1 MSVYAFADLHGNGLL
16 WDQIKAFLKPEDRA
30 YFLGDA
36 IDRGPDGWRIMN
48 EILADERITYIKGNH
63 EDMLYQDIIR
73 PNNYD
78 VIAIHYQNGGTQT
91 LRDLWD
97 MSDEQRMELKKTI
110 FYLPTYVVYKNN
122 DGINIFLSH
131 SGGTDIKDNHDLI
144 WNRDI
149 MAPVPAE
156 YDLVV
161 HGHTPIPLIIKSYPR
176 YFKDADWADGA
187 FWYQDDKKVC
197 LDCGA
202 VWTNQTVLLNLDTFD
217 EEIFVVEDN

>member
-1 MSVYAFADLHGNGLL
+1 MSIYAFADLHGNGLL
-16 WDQIKAFLKPEDRA
+16 WDQIKAFLKPEDKA

-78 VIAIHYQNGGTQT
+78 VIAIHYQNGGKQT

-144 WNRDI
+144 WNRDV
-149 MAPVPAE
+149 MAPIPAE

-161 HGHTPIPLIIKSYPR
+161 HGHTPIPLIIKSRPN
-176 YFKDADWADGA
+176 YFSENSWENGA
-187 FWYQDDKKVC
+187 FWYQNDKKVC

-202 VWTNQTVLLNLDTFD
+202 IWTNQTVLLNLDTFD
-217 EEIFVVEDN
+217 EEIFIVENA